1 MKRNSNIIITVNIYY
16 KINDK
21 YVGQQPF
28 TKMDKYGTTVYG
40 EPVSLPVI
48 CVMRHI
54 IMRKYNRL
62 LKSVVVFLMM
72 NTSNTNKDD
81 VTQNDIVRVISS
93 NYRISK

>member
-1 MKRNSNIIITVNIYY
+1 
-16 KINDK
+16 
-21 YVGQQPF
+21 
-28 TKMDKYGTTVYG
+28 MDKYGTTVYG